1 MVKIAAL
8 DRKLLRDLWRMRGQ
22 LAAVAVVAACGA
34 ATYVT
39 MRGAY
44 EALDRAR
51 TDYYGAYR
59 FADVFATVKRAP
71 RSILPRIVRLPGV
84 ATVEARIVHEAM
96 IDVPG
101 FADPVTALLVSV
113 PDAHRPALNDV
124 HVHAGRYV
132 SAEGRAEVLAGAGFA
147 AAHGFKPGDSVA
159 AVINGRWQRLAIAGI
174 ASSPEF
180 VYVLGGAGV
189 FPDDR
194 RYGVLWM
201 SHTAM
206 AAAFDMEDAFNS
218 VTLRLAPGA
227 DERAVIDGLDRL
239 LEPYGSPGAHGRDE
253 QISHQMLDGEIRQD
267 RVTGIVVPAIFLAVA
282 AFLIHNVLMR
292 LIALQR
298 AQIGVLKAFGYTDRE
313 IGGHYLK
320 LGQAAVLAG
329 CVLGIALGTLLGHGL
344 TALYERFFHL
354 PGLTFGLSLLNVTT
368 VVAVCAAAAA
378 AGAWPALRRV
388 LALPPAESMRAEA
401 PPTFRPL
408 IVERLGYARILSPA
422 ARMLLR
428 NLERRPIRAAASSLA
443 VALACALLVVGRY
456 GGDALDETV
465 RVQFRDARRDD
476 VRIAFYEA
484 RSPRIR
490 HDLAHLP
497 GVTQVEG
504 IHVTMARVRFGH
516 RSKRVAVFGLPPDGE
531 LQRVVDARQR
541 EIPLPRDGLVLS
553 RSLAELLA
561 VEPGST
567 VHVEFLE
574 GERRRRDVP
583 VVATVDE
590 SIGLYVYAD
599 LHALARLMG
608 EGPSYTDAYLRV
620 DAAQL
625 GALYQQVKQ
634 LPIVAGVT
642 LREATIA
649 SFLDTVA
656 QNLRI
661 SINILIAF
669 ACAIAAGVVYNGA
682 RIALSEHALSLAS
695 LRVLGFT
702 RGEVSA
708 ILLGEQ
714 AILTAIGIPLGLLL
728 GYGLCAWLT
737 LLLETE
743 LYRLPLSV
751 STRTYATAAITVAL
765 AAVVSGLAV
774 AWRLRQM
781 DLVAVLK
788 TRE

>member
-1 MVKIAAL
+1 MKIAAL
-8 DRKLLRDLWRMRGQ
+8 DRKLLRDLWHMRGQ

-51 TDYYGAYR
+51 TDYYTAYR

-71 RSILPRIVRLPGV
+71 RSILPRVARIPGV
-84 ATVEARIVHEAM
+84 ATIESRIVHEAM
-96 IDVPG
+96 LDVPG

-113 PDAHRPALNDV
+113 PDAHRPVLNDV
-124 HVHAGRYV
+124 HVQTGRYV
-132 SAEGRAEVLAGAGFA
+132 SADGRAEVLAGAGFA

-159 AVINGRWQRLAIAGI
+159 AVINGRWQQLAIAGV
-174 ASSPEF
+174 ATSPEF

-201 SHTAM
+201 GHTAM

-227 DERAVIDGLDRL
+227 DERAVIDALDRL

-253 QISHQMLDGEIRQD
+253 QMSHQMLDGEIRQD

-282 AFLIHNVLMR
+282 AFLIHNVLLR

-320 LGQAAVLAG
+320 LGMAAVLSG
-329 CVLGIALGTLLGHGL
+329 CIVGIALGTLLGHGL

-354 PGLTFGLSLLNVTT
+354 PGLAFRLSALNVTT
-368 VVAVCAAAAA
+368 VVAVCTAAAT

-408 IVERLGYARILSPA
+408 VVERLGYAHILSPA

-504 IHVTMARVRFGH
+504 IHVTMARVHFEH
-516 RSKRVAVFGLPPDGE
+516 RNKRVAVFGLPRDGE

-541 EIPLPRDGLVLS
+541 EIPLPREGLVLS
-553 RSLAELLA
+553 RSLAELLQVA
-561 VEPGST
+561 PGNT
-567 VHVEFLE
+567 VHVQFLE

-590 SIGLYVYAD
+590 SIGLYVYSD

-620 DAAQL
+620 DASRL
-625 GALYQQVKQ
+625 GALYEEVKR
-634 LPIVAGVT
+634 LPVVAGVT

-661 SINILIAF
+661 SIDILIAF

-737 LLLETE
+737 QLLETE
-743 LYRLPLSV
+743 FYRLPLSV

-765 AAVVSGLAV
+765 AAVASGLAV
-774 AWRLRQM
+774 AWRLRRM